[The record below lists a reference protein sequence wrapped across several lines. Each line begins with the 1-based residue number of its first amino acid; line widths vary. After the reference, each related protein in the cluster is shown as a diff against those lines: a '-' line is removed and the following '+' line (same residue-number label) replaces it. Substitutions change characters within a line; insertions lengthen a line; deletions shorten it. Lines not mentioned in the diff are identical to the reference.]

1 MRRDR
6 ASMGMG
12 VDEDLTMEERRLR
25 WRMVEAI
32 RQERA
37 KRRRAVTNRKL
48 WVDGRGWRW
57 DEVKQC
63 WKEQRRRSLK
73 WSRKE
78 RKEIVFLVESR
89 ARGTRE
95 VLVREMKA
103 EADRNKNVRR

>member
-1 MRRDR
+1 MRRDK

-63 WKEQRRRSLK
+63 WKTEKEKSEVEQ
-73 WSRKE
+73 E
-78 RKEIVFLVESR
+78 RKEGNRLFGREQSERNERGSGERNESR
-89 ARGTRE
+89 SGP
-95 VLVREMKA
+95 K
-103 EADRNKNVRR
+103 

>member
-37 KRRRAVTNRKL
+37 KRKRAVTNRKL

-63 WKEQRRRSLK
+63 WKTEKEKSKVEQE
-73 WSRKE
+73 RKE
-78 RKEIVFLVESR
+78 RNRLFGREQSERNERGSGERNESR
-89 ARGTRE
+89 SGPE
-95 VLVREMKA
+95 
-103 EADRNKNVRR
+103 